1 MTADRRKSALAKLF
15 RSFHKSCILAYYR
28 FSLCDACIFQYFQR
42 LFGIVSCVFKLQL
55 IVCHAEIFAFV
66 KAYLN
71 MIEIVSELALSIQR
85 ACKVSGRKISPHK
98 L

>member
-1 MTADRRKSALAKLF
+1 MTADRQKSALTKLF

-28 FSLCDACIFQYFQR
+28 FSLCDTCIFQYLQR

-55 IVCHAEIFAFV
+55 IVCQAELFAFV
-66 KAYLN
+66 KAYFN
-71 MIEIVSELALSIQR
+71 MVEIGAELALSMQR
-85 ACKVSGRKISPHK
+85 ACKVSGREISPHK